1 MKTKLLG
8 KTWQLFQTWQ
18 FFYKHDPGV
27 LTEEGRKASFPGE
40 PNAEYALTNY
50 CIPKLE

>member
-8 KTWQLFQTWQ
+8 KTWQLF
-18 FFYKHDPGV
+18 YKHDPGI
-27 LTEEGRKASFPGE
+27 LTEEGRKTPPPGE